1 MNNLDALDL
10 ALLLPSSIADDEEV
24 QALAKVVTQKLLNIN
39 DSINTLLL
47 WKNLSRYDDTI
58 LLHLAWELHTD
69 LYDEELSKEVRE
81 QLIRSSILWHMKK
94 GTLYSV
100 ESALRMVFKTG
111 DIEEWF
117 EYGGNP
123 YQFKVTGLTE
133 AVPDESKIMQLI
145 NLIQLSKNLR
155 SWCDSI
161 GFERQ
166 INGAVFIGA
175 AVVDDEDIIISSDF
189 KDEFRFKKDISI
201 GIAIMSDAEIDIN
214 MSIV

>member
-24 QALAKVVTQKLLNIN
+24 QALAKVVTQKLLDIN
-39 DSINTLLL
+39 DGINTLLL
-47 WKNLSRYDDTI
+47 WKDLSGYDDTT

-69 LYDEELSKEVRE
+69 LYNEELSKEVRE

-117 EYGGNP
+117 AYGGNP
-123 YQFKVTGLTE
+123 YHFKVTGLTE
-133 AVPDESKIMQLI
+133 EVPDESKIMQLI

-161 GFERQ
+161 EFERQ

-175 AVVDDEDIIISSDF
+175 AVVDDDDIIISSDF

>member
-1 MNNLDALDL
+1 MNDLDTLDL
-10 ALLLPSSIADDEEV
+10 ASLLPSSIADDEEV
-24 QALAKVVTQKLLNIN
+24 QALAKVVTQKLLDIN

-94 GTLYSV
+94 GTRYSV
-100 ESALRMVFKTG
+100 KSALRMVFKTG

-123 YQFKVTGLTE
+123 YHFKVTGLTE
-133 AVPDESKIMQLI
+133 AVSDGSKLIQLI
-145 NLIQLSKNLR
+145 NLIRLSKNLR
-155 SWCDSI
+155 SWCDFI
-161 GFERQ
+161 EFERQ
-166 INGAVFIGA
+166 INGAIFIGA
-175 AVVDDEDIIISSDF
+175 AVVDDEEIIVSSDL
-189 KDEFRFKKDISI
+189 KDEFRFIKNISV
-201 GIAIMSDAEIDIN
+201 GAAIMNDTDIN
-214 MSIV
+214 INMLIA

>member
-24 QALAKVVTQKLLNIN
+24 QALAKVVTQKLLDIN
-39 DSINTLLL
+39 DGINTLLL
-47 WKNLSRYDDTI
+47 WKDLSGYDDTT

-69 LYDEELSKEVRE
+69 LYNEELSKEVRE

-123 YQFKVTGLTE
+123 YHFKVTGLTE
-133 AVPDESKIMQLI
+133 EVPDESKIMQLI

-161 GFERQ
+161 EFERQ
-166 INGAVFIGA
+166 INRAVFIGA

>member
-24 QALAKVVTQKLLNIN
+24 QALAKVVTQKLLDIN
-39 DSINTLLL
+39 DGINTLLL
-47 WKNLSRYDDTI
+47 WKDLSGYDDTT

-69 LYDEELSKEVRE
+69 LYNEELSKEVRE

-123 YQFKVTGLTE
+123 YHFKVTGLTE
-133 AVPDESKIMQLI
+133 EVPDESKIMQLI

-161 GFERQ
+161 EFERQ
-166 INGAVFIGA
+166 INRAVFIGT